1 MFIDSHCHPDG
12 EEYDPDR
19 AAILLRAAAAG
30 VGEIVAIGGG
40 GEPGTLDVALQVASR
55 QPENGAHVWC
65 TVGIHPH
72 EARRASAAS
81 YAEMRALARHPR
93 VVAIGEIGLDYHYT
107 HSPREVQQEVFR
119 SQLQVATE
127 TDLPIT
133 IHCREAWDDCLELL
147 RAHVAGSGAG
157 WRQRGVFHC
166 FNGDGAQAAA
176 VLELGFGLSF
186 SGLLT
191 FPKLGEL
198 REVAR
203 TAPAHAMVIET
214 DAPFLAPVPHR
225 GRRNEPA
232 WVVEVARQL
241 AALRGWSLEE
251 VGDRT
256 TTNFRRIF
264 PRAIEPGPPAAQ
276 P

>member
-12 EEYDPDR
+12 DEYDADR
-19 AAILLRAAAAG
+19 AAVLMRAAEAG
-30 VGEIVAIGGG
+30 VNEIVAIGGG
-40 GEPGTLDVALQVASR
+40 GEPGTLDVALQVAAQ
-55 QPENGAHVWC
+55 QPAGGAHVWC

-81 YAEMRALARHPR
+81 YAEMAALARDLR

-107 HSPREVQQEVFR
+107 HSSREVQQEVFR
-119 SQLQVATE
+119 RQLQVATE
-127 TDLPIT
+127 ADLPIT
-133 IHCREAWDDCLELL
+133 IHCREAWEDCLGLL
-147 RAHVAGSGAG
+147 RAHVEESGAG

-166 FNGDGAQAAA
+166 FNGDAAQAATA
-176 VLELGFGLSF
+176 LELGFSLAF

-198 REVAR
+198 RDIAR
-203 TAPAHAMVIET
+203 SAPADRVIIET

-232 WVVEVARQL
+232 WVVEVGRQL
-241 AALRGWSLEE
+241 AALRGWTLEQTGE
-251 VGDRT
+251 HT
-256 TTNFRRIF
+256 TANFRRIF
-264 PRAIEPGPPAAQ
+264 PRAAGRTPSF
-276 P
+276 